1 MAARCRQALANPGTA
16 QTVQATLMAT
26 PKTSVLCQRFASIV
40 GPGGVLSAPS
50 ELLVYE
56 CDGYTVEKSAPDLV
70 VFPRSADEVVRIV
83 QLCNEMQ
90 MPFLPRGAGTSL
102 SGGCL
107 PVGGG
112 VMIALTRMKA
122 ILEVN
127 IRDRY
132 AIVEPGCVNL
142 WLTNQ
147 LKPHGFHFAPDPSSQ
162 GACTIGGNAATNS
175 GGPHTLKYGVTV
187 NHVLGLEFV
196 LPDGRLVQTG
206 GPTEDNPGYDL
217 TGVIVGS
224 EGTFGIA
231 TKIWVRITR
240 NPESYRTLLAV
251 FETVED
257 ATNTISDII
266 GAGIVPA
273 ALEMLDRL
281 ILQAVEAAFHFGFPL
296 DAGAVLIME
305 VDGLE
310 AGLESEARS
319 MMEIAQKHK
328 AREVRQAADDT
339 ERMALWKCRKQAFGA
354 VGRLAPS
361 YCTQDGVV
369 PRTKLPHMLRA
380 IERIGLAHDIRIA
393 NVFHAGDGNIHPILL
408 FDERDPEQVKRVLR
422 ASHEILEECLRSGGS
437 VTGEHGIGVEKID
450 FMPLLFSPDDLQVML
465 RLRSAFNPDNLCSP
479 RKIFPTAGSCI
490 EPSKAGR
497 RAAL

>member
-1 MAARCRQALANPGTA
+1 MPTA
-16 QTVQATLMAT
+16 TT
-26 PKTSVLCQRFASIV
+26 PNLIESLRAIV
-40 GPGGVLSAPS
+40 GRDALLASPTD
-50 ELLVYE
+50 LLVYE
-56 CDGYTVEKSAPDLV
+56 CDGYTIAKNRPDVV
-70 VFPRSADEVVRIV
+70 VFPTSTEQVVDIV
-83 QLCNEMQ
+83 KTCNRFGV
-90 MPFLPRGAGTSL
+90 PFLPRGAGTSL
-102 SGGCL
+102 AGGCL

-112 VMIALTRMKA
+112 VMIALTRMKR
-122 ILEVN
+122 ILEVS

-132 AIVEPGCVNL
+132 ALVESGLVNL
-142 WLTNQ
+142 WLTNH
-147 LKPHGFHFAPDPSSQ
+147 LKPHGYHYAPDPSSQ
-162 GACTIGGNAATNS
+162 GACTIGGNIATNS

-196 LPDGRLVQTG
+196 LPDGRVVQTG

-231 TKIWVRITR
+231 TRAWVRISR
-240 NPESYRTLLAV
+240 NPPAYRTLLGV

-266 GAGIVPA
+266 GAGIIPG

-296 DAGAVLIME
+296 DAEAVLIME

-310 AGLESEARS
+310 AGLDTDANRIAELAR
-319 MMEIAQKHK
+319 QNH
-328 AREVRQAADDT
+328 AREVRRAGSDA
-339 ERMALWKCRKQAFGA
+339 ERLLLWKCRKQAFGA
-354 VGRLAPS
+354 LGRLAPS

-369 PRTKLPHMLRA
+369 PRTKLPHILAA
-380 IERIGLAHDIRIA
+380 IQHIGTKYDLRIA

-408 FDERDPEQVKRVLR
+408 FDERDADQVKRVLA
-422 ASHEILEECLRSGGS
+422 ASHEILDECLRCGGS

-450 FMPLLFSPDDLQVML
+450 FMPKLFTPEDLATML
-465 RLRSAFNPDNLCSP
+465 RLRAAFNPDNQCSP
-479 RKIFPTAGSCI
+479 AKLFPTAGACI
-490 EPSKAGR
+490 EQSKVGR